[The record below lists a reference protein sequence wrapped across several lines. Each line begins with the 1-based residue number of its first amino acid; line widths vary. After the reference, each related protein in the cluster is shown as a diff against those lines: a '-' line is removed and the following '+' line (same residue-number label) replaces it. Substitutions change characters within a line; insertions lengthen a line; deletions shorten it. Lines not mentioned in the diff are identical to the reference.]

1 MTRSPSTLAFAA
13 GHRMRL
19 RIARTLFAL
28 VATMVATMVGTLGAQ
43 ESALGS
49 PPSPAAAGFVDPEL
63 APRPVMHALR
73 TARPPRIDGVLDEP
87 EWAGAERI
95 ADFRQQ
101 LPRTG
106 YPATF
111 VTVVRMMYDADHL
124 YIAAENMDPQPHL
137 AITTGLE
144 RDFQSGDS
152 DVFGVVFDTFLDRR
166 NSFLFAVNPRG
177 AVRDEQT
184 FNDSRTIVDAWEGII
199 DLRTRMTDSSWVVEM
214 AIPLKTL
221 RFDGRKEVQD
231 WGINFIRRVRRV
243 NETSYW
249 APLERQYRAHR
260 MSKAGTLEGLTGL
273 QQGRNLQLKPYAVAS
288 DSRGTQVP
296 ASALGTSQDVGMDL
310 KYGLT
315 PSLTLDLTYNTDFA
329 QVEVDQ
335 EQVNLTRFSLF
346 FPERREFFIEN
357 SGFFTFGD
365 VEERNY
371 RMGASLRDFTL
382 FNSRQIGLTSDGRPL
397 PILGGGRLTGRAGGF
412 EIGVL
417 DMQTQASASG
427 PAENFG
433 VLRARRN
440 IWGNSDIGVLVQRR
454 AATDSA
460 GDENLSYGVDANL
473 RPVGNL
479 IINAYAAGSQA
490 EGSTADG
497 YAARTSIAFRN
508 TFWNTS
514 AMVKRVSDEFDPGI
528 GFVRRRGMQQT
539 FATLGVHA
547 RPAWRGIQEVAPYVE
562 FDYLTDL
569 SNQMASRTIQAGVN
583 LQFQPDGMLSL
594 EARDEFD
601 RLDAAFA
608 VFPGHTIAA
617 GPYTWQEGSATLT
630 SARSRSVSGSV
641 NATAGGFYDGTR
653 RSYGGTLTWR
663 ARYDFS
669 IEANFTRNDV
679 ELPSGPFLADVGRLR
694 VRYAWSTK
702 LFGSAFVQY
711 NAQSNTVV
719 TNARI
724 NFRYAPLS
732 DIFLVFTDRRNQETG
747 TLGERTLALKVTR
760 MLAF

>member
-1 MTRSPSTLAFAA
+1 
-13 GHRMRL
+13 
-19 RIARTLFAL
+19 
-28 VATMVATMVGTLGAQ
+28 
-43 ESALGS
+43 
-49 PPSPAAAGFVDPEL
+49 
-63 APRPVMHALR
+63 
-73 TARPPRIDGVLDEP
+73 
-87 EWAGAERI
+87 
-95 ADFRQQ
+95 
-101 LPRTG
+101 
-106 YPATF
+106 
-111 VTVVRMMYDADHL
+111 
-124 YIAAENMDPQPHL
+124 
-137 AITTGLE
+137 
-144 RDFQSGDS
+144 
-152 DVFGVVFDTFLDRR
+152 
-166 NSFLFAVNPRG
+166 
-177 AVRDEQT
+177 
-184 FNDSRTIVDAWEGII
+184 
-199 DLRTRMTDSSWVVEM
+199 
-214 AIPLKTL
+214 
-221 RFDGRKEVQD
+221 
-231 WGINFIRRVRRV
+231 
-243 NETSYW
+243 
-249 APLERQYRAHR
+249 
-260 MSKAGTLEGLTGL
+260 
-273 QQGRNLQLKPYAVAS
+273 
-288 DSRGTQVP
+288 
-296 ASALGTSQDVGMDL
+296 
-310 KYGLT
+310 
-315 PSLTLDLTYNTDFA
+315 
-329 QVEVDQ
+329 
-335 EQVNLTRFSLF
+335 
-346 FPERREFFIEN
+346 
-357 SGFFTFGD
+357 
-365 VEERNY
+365 
-371 RMGASLRDFTL
+371 
-382 FNSRQIGLTSDGRPL
+382 
-397 PILGGGRLTGRAGGF
+397 
-412 EIGVL
+412 
-417 DMQTQASASG
+417 MQTQASASG

-473 RPVGNL
+473 RPAGNL
-479 IINAYAAGSQA
+479 VINAYAAGSQA
-490 EGSTADG
+490 EGSAADG

-528 GFVRRRGMQQT
+528 GFVRRRGMQQA

-583 LQFQPDGMLSL
+583 LQFQPDGMISL

-601 RLDAAFA
+601 RLEAAFA

-653 RSYGGTLTWR
+653 RSYGGTVTWR
-663 ARYDFS
+663 ARYDLS

-702 LFGSAFVQY
+702 LFGSVFVQY